1 MTADSY
7 SSTFFGK
14 PVRDFS
20 YGQAVK
26 RSTSV
31 VHRLVQEYEAKESQ
45 QQVLAD
51 YLSKVT
57 PATLEAL
64 VIGAWAQVTEEDPQ
78 EFLDALVQRQPE
90 LTEFKALFVG
100 DMSSEECEI
109 SWIHQGD
116 YRQLLNAFTQLEVL
130 RIRGSTDLRLPV
142 FEHHTLRELAI
153 ECGGLPSSIVRNIQN
168 STLPSLRHLELW
180 LGAEDYGYDGKP
192 ADYIDLLRH
201 IRPERLRYLG
211 LCNAS
216 IADELAEYLAQ
227 QPWLGKLHTLDLSMG
242 TLGDKGATA
251 LVESPHIAGLK
262 VLDLNHHYIASK
274 SLLEKLRALPLQLRI
289 DEAQEEDDGERYV
302 EVSE

>member
-1 MTADSY
+1 MSDSD

-20 YGQAVK
+20 FGQTIK

-31 VHRLVQEYEAKESQ
+31 VHRLLQEYEAKETQ
-45 QQVLAD
+45 QQLLAD
-51 YLSKVT
+51 YLSRIT

-64 VIGAWAQVTEEDPQ
+64 VIGAWAEVTEQDPQ
-78 EFLDALVQRQPE
+78 GFLDALVERQPD

-100 DMSSEECEI
+100 DMSGEECEI

-116 YRQLLNAFTQLEVL
+116 YRRLLDAFTQLEVL
-130 RIRGSTDLRLPV
+130 RIRGSTDLKLPV

-153 ECGGLPSSIVRNIQN
+153 ECGGLPTAIVRNIQN

-192 ADYIDLLRH
+192 ADYIDLLRQ

-211 LCNAS
+211 LRNAP
-216 IADELAEYLAQ
+216 IADELATYLAQ
-227 QPWLGKLHTLDLSMG
+227 QPWLGRLHTLDLSMG
-242 TLGDKGATA
+242 TLGDKGAAA
-251 LVESPHIAGLK
+251 LLESPHIGGLK
-262 VLDLNHHYIASK
+262 VLDLTHHYIASK
-274 SLLEKLRALPLQLRI
+274 TLLDRLRALPLQLRI